1 MDLADVSTDDLL
13 SEVQRRMHCMD
24 KPEKRV
30 IMVGPP
36 GSGKGT
42 QSPRLKKDHCLCH
55 LATGDMLRAAVAAK
69 TPLGNQ
75 AKQAMDAGGLVSDD
89 IVVGLISENIKKP
102 ECRIGFIL
110 DGFPR
115 TLGQA
120 EKLDEMLHHQ
130 GNAIDKVLDFEVP
143 DATLV
148 ERITGRWIHPG
159 SGRSYHEKFAP
170 PKQQGKDDLTGE
182 ALIQRKDDN
191 AETLKKRLEA
201 YHRDT
206 VPVLQHYKDK
216 VARIV
221 ADKSADDVAKQIQE
235 AVQQ

>member
-1 MDLADVSTDDLL
+1 MDLADIATDDLL
-13 SEVQRRMHCMD
+13 AEVQRRMHCMD

-42 QSPRLKKDHCLCH
+42 QSPRLKKEHCLCH

-69 TPLGNQ
+69 TPLGNE

-89 IVVGLISENIKKP
+89 IVVGLIAENVKKP

-115 TLGQA
+115 TVGQA
-120 EKLDEMLHHQ
+120 EKLDKMLSHQ
-130 GNAIDKVLDFEVP
+130 GHSIDKVLDFEVP

-159 SGRSYHEKFAP
+159 SGRSYHNKFAP
-170 PKQQGKDDLTGE
+170 PKQEGKDDITGE
-182 ALIQRKDDN
+182 DLIQRKDDN

-206 VPVLQHYKDK
+206 VPVLQHYKDR
-216 VARIV
+216 VAQIS
-221 ADKSADDVAKQIQE
+221 ADKSADDVAKQIKQ